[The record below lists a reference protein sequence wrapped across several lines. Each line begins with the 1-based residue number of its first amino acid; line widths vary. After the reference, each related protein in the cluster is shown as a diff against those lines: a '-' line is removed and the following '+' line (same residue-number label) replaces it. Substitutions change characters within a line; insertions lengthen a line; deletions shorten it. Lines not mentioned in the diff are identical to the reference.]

1 MSQSLKSLFAE
12 VIHPHAAAVKQMVA
26 EKYNLDV
33 NKTDITV
40 SHYAGDQR
48 EPSYTTIIVTC
59 KI

>member
-1 MSQSLKSLFAE
+1 MAKSYIRVELNE
-12 VIHPHAAAVKQMVA
+12 NDIKQMVA

-33 NKTDITV
+33 NKTDIEV

-48 EPSYTTIIVTC
+48 EPSYTTILVTC